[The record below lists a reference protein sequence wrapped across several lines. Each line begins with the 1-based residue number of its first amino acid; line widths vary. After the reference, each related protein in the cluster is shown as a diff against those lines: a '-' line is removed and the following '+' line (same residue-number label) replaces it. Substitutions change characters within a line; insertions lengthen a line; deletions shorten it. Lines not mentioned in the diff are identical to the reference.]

1 LIRQVWSRRQ
11 LVMSL
16 ILRQYQVRYRQSFI
30 GIVWAIVPP
39 LASLGVAI
47 IVFDRVVGVDTRN
60 TPYAVFTLSALA
72 PWTFFANSISSGI
85 PSVQQ
90 SQSMLTRIAFPPI
103 VLPISMIGIALL
115 DLGIATSLFIVVAY
129 IIGDG
134 LPITALWFPALLVIE
149 IVLAVGV
156 ALLGSALNVFARDIR
171 LAVPL
176 FVQLWLFLTPVMYPL
191 NEVPADMR
199 PWYLANPMTGLVE
212 SFRNVLVYGRGP
224 EARLLLP
231 SVIGAAIVL
240 LIGTWYFRTTQ
251 RRFADVI

>member
-1 LIRQVWSRRQ
+1 
-11 LVMSL
+11 MSL

-30 GIVWAIVPP
+30 GIAWAILPP
-39 LASLGVAI
+39 LASLGVAF
-47 IVFDRVVGVDTRN
+47 IVFDRVVGVDTGD
-60 TPYAVFTLSALA
+60 TAYSVFTLSALA
-72 PWTFFANSISSGI
+72 PWTFFANSVSSGI

-90 SQSMLTRIAFPPI
+90 SQSMLTRIAFPPV
-103 VLPISMIGIALL
+103 VLPVSMVGIALL

-129 IIGDG
+129 LIGDG

-149 IVLAVGV
+149 IVLALGV
-156 ALLGSALNVFARDIR
+156 ALLGSAMNVFARDIR

-191 NEVPADMR
+191 TEVPADLR
-199 PWYLANPMTGLVE
+199 SWYLANPMTGLVE
-212 SFRNVLVYGRGP
+212 SFRNALVYGRGP

-231 SVIGAAIVL
+231 SVLGACIVF
-240 LIGTWYFRTTQ
+240 IVGSWYFRTTQ